1 MPPKEPVTAESIKTL
16 VDKYT
21 EAVEA
26 WVRKHK
32 SFSILLEEI
41 EKKNEIPDQKV
52 LDYMHPYYDTV
63 VKKYNLVKTNYK
75 VDPDYETKYPNVD
88 SDMDKIDLEYMSS

>member
-1 MPPKEPVTAESIKTL
+1 MPPKEPITPESIKTL

-41 EKKNEIPDQKV
+41 EKKIYKH
-52 LDYMHPYYDTV
+52 LDIAALSILHTYLQLHC
-63 VKKYNLVKTNYK
+63 
-75 VDPDYETKYPNVD
+75 
-88 SDMDKIDLEYMSS
+88 